1 MKGRIHIVFILLF
14 VLSSITQG
22 FAQEVVD
29 SVRIYFRQGYSIL
42 EPSIR
47 DNQKALNRIADSLN
61 AGYRDSI
68 YVLKKVHVV
77 GGASPEGTIPLN
89 KRLSEKRAGVLFK
102 YLSRYRELPA
112 KATLKVESG
121 KAYLKFH
128 EPQRAIT
135 PGQSVVFYLDEVV
148 LGGGKIL

>member
-68 YVLKKVHVV
+68 YVLKRFMSLAAHLRK
-77 GGASPEGTIPLN
+77 AQ
-89 KRLSEKRAGVLFK
+89 
-102 YLSRYRELPA
+102 YL
-112 KATLKVESG
+112 
-121 KAYLKFH
+121 
-128 EPQRAIT
+128 
-135 PGQSVVFYLDEVV
+135 
-148 LGGGKIL
+148 